1 MDRRS
6 LARCFKQDIA
16 RPSATGQQKSQE
28 AIQTF
33 IIINQSWNAYEK
45 RTPASPARNK
55 KSRRRGSIHD
65 R

>member
-6 LARCFKQDIA
+6 HARSVKRDIA
-16 RPSATGQQKSQE
+16 RPSGQQKSQE

-33 IIINQSWNAYEK
+33 IINQSWNAYEK

-55 KSRRRGSIHD
+55 KSLRRGSIHD